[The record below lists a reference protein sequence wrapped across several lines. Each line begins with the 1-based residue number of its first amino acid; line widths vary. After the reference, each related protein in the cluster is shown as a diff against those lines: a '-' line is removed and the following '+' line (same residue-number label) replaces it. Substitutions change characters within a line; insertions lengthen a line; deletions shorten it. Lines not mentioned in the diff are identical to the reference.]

1 MATSTQQRIQPSS
14 LLRQLG
20 FISATA
26 LVVSNMVGTGIF
38 ATTGFMAGDLGDARL
53 ILLIWTVGA
62 LFALCGA
69 LTYSELGMNFP
80 SSGGEYVYLT
90 RAYGPTWGF
99 MTGWVSFFGGFSAPI
114 AAAALAFADYI
125 GYFFPVFRQ
134 ASAAYVV
141 GSGEYSFKVGG
152 AQLLASALI
161 GAFVVL
167 NCLGVG
173 RTAKVQN
180 ALTGIKIAVIVAF
193 ILFGFMSGA
202 GDWGNFA
209 TRAVRTSTASLPV
222 QFMISL
228 LWIMV
233 AYSGWNA
240 ATYVAEEVKNP
251 ERTLPAALAVGTG
264 LVAVLYL
271 GLNLVFI
278 YSTPLETLKGVVAVG
293 SLSASRLFGPN
304 VAGLFA
310 ALMALAITSTV
321 NAMVTIGPRV
331 YYAMAKNRAFFP
343 AAAKVDPTWRTPV
356 AAIIAQGVC
365 AMLMTLTP
373 FPQLMI
379 YIGFSLTFFTVAA
392 VASVFVF
399 RRRPDWHTLPALN
412 FAYPLIP
419 AAYVLVGTGMC
430 FYGMIWQPKASFA
443 ALGTIALGALVYRY
457 TFRPTAPD
465 A

>member
-1 MATSTQQRIQPSS
+1 
-14 LLRQLG
+14 
-20 FISATA
+20 
-26 LVVSNMVGTGIF
+26 
-38 ATTGFMAGDLGDARL
+38 
-53 ILLIWTVGA
+53 
-62 LFALCGA
+62 
-69 LTYSELGMNFP
+69 
-80 SSGGEYVYLT
+80 
-90 RAYGPTWGF
+90 
-99 MTGWVSFFGGFSAPI
+99 
-114 AAAALAFADYI
+114 
-125 GYFFPVFRQ
+125 
-134 ASAAYVV
+134 
-141 GSGEYSFKVGG
+141 
-152 AQLLASALI
+152 
-161 GAFVVL
+161 
-167 NCLGVG
+167 
-173 RTAKVQN
+173 
-180 ALTGIKIAVIVAF
+180 
-193 ILFGFMSGA
+193 
-202 GDWGNFA
+202 
-209 TRAVRTSTASLPV
+209 
-222 QFMISL
+222 MISL

-251 ERTLPAALAVGTG
+251 ERTLPAALAVGTA
-264 LVAVLYL
+264 LVAALYL

-343 AAAKVDPTWRTPV
+343 AAAKVDPRWRTPV

-399 RRRPDWHTLPALN
+399 RRRPGWRTLPALN